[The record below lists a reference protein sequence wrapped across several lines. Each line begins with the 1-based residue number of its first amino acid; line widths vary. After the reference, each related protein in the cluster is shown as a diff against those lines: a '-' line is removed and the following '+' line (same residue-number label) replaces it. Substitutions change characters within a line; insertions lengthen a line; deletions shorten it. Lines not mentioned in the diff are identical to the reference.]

1 MVPFHDPVSKDLVF
15 DAFFTSEG
23 KSFVIFAGWFG
34 IRLLPV
40 VTRGARE
47 AAEAPAD
54 QADAAGTA
62 RREGHRTG
70 RDRPDNEVLL

>member
-1 MVPFHDPVSKDLVF
+1 M
-15 DAFFTSEG
+15 
-23 KSFVIFAGWFG
+23 IFAGWFG

-47 AAEAPAD
+47 AAEALAD

-70 RDRPDNEVLL
+70 RDHPDNERLLWYQRILSVSRRKAARSEWRCGCGT